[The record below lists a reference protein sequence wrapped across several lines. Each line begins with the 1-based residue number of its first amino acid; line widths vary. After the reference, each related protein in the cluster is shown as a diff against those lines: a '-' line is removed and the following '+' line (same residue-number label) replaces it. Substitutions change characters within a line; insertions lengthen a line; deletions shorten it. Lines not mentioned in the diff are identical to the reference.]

1 MATPPRRLLATS
13 FLSLLLV
20 LVLLHHH
27 SPRAAAAAVSPSL
40 GLGENLLGAAR
51 APGFAAW
58 LRGLRRR
65 IHERPELAFQEHRT
79 SELVRAELDAIGVPY
94 AWPVAQTGVVATIAG
109 GSSYGPVVAL
119 RADMDA
125 LPLQVRMLVDRVSW
139 LGLDRA
145 RDSHRF
151 LHVSLAES
159 LNFSVR
165 VCYSPVPNF
174 FRPFVLCTRS
184 FHSKNFDQ
192 ITQKFNVL
200 NSYRTSD

>member
-94 AWPVAQTGVVATIAG
+94 AWPVAQTGVVATIAAGDGG
-109 GSSYGPVVAL
+109 GSDGPVVAL

-145 RDSHRF
+145 RVSHRF

-159 LNFSVR
+159 SNFSVK
-165 VCYSPVPNF
+165 S
-174 FRPFVLCTRS
+174 VL
-184 FHSKNFDQ
+184 
-192 ITQKFNVL
+192 
-200 NSYRTSD
+200 